1 MRRNL
6 FAGSAYRMVQYA
18 KSVYVYAL
26 SPDTKG
32 PRREAKAH
40 RCTRSDSRFSVAWAR
55 KQPSGTDEPRHCFV
69 DHAYQLV
76 FGHLGSPIR
85 LCHVSMPSSGHLSSI
100 IGGVRDQGEKG
111 LSVRVLNRTYQDK
124 EDSGTVPDHSGIQ
137 IRRLDRSASMPG
149 LRTRRDM

>member
-6 FAGSAYRMVQYA
+6 FAGSAYRMLHAAFTVQYA

-100 IGGVRDQGEKG
+100 IGHMRDQGGGKG
-111 LSVRVLNRTYQDK
+111 SVCGCWTGRTK
-124 EDSGTVPDHSGIQ
+124 
-137 IRRLDRSASMPG
+137 
-149 LRTRRDM
+149 TRRTAVPFRIIRAYKYAG